1 MEDKKLDNAIKY
13 LTKDYEESDTTS
25 AFMLCT
31 RWALVDAL
39 ELLKEYQQIV
49 RCKDCIH
56 YRYYD
61 LDSYPVSECKIDHEE
76 NPEENWFCADGEL
89 EK

>member
-13 LTKDYEESDTTS
+13 LTKDYEESDTTA

-31 RWALVDAL
+31 RWALEDAL

-49 RCKDCIH
+49 RCKDCKHIGDM
-56 YRYYD
+56 YKC
-61 LDSYPVSECKIDHEE
+61 PVFYSKEKQPDD
-76 NPEENWFCADGEL
+76 WFCADS
-89 EK
+89 KRR

>member
-31 RWALVDAL
+31 RWALGYAL
-39 ELLKEYQQIV
+39 ELLKKYQEKQEGLLPVWQDRTQELVCQKCGGIV
-49 RCKDCIH
+49 WQEDNYCSKCGQA
-56 YRYYD
+56 
-61 LDSYPVSECKIDHEE
+61 VKWE
-76 NPEENWFCADGEL
+76 
-89 EK
+89 